1 MRMILV
7 YDSVMFSQAIPSE
20 PTPSAPAA
28 TGAMTDRLD
37 VAGALARGR
46 IHSCALLNQR
56 RTLEIEHEGCIY
68 QLRLTS
74 NGKLILTK

>member
-1 MRMILV
+1 MILV

>member
-1 MRMILV
+1 MILV
-7 YDSVMFSQAIPSE
+7 YYCGMLPRSE
-20 PTPSAPAA
+20 PTPALSAHAESRPTPGRAD
-28 TGAMTDRLD
+28 MI
-37 VAGALARGR
+37 GALASGR
-46 IHSCALLNQR
+46 IHSSALLNQR